1 VIEGLRASLEA
12 WAADGAPELCAALEG
27 LLGGCSVRGRLVA
40 AGRVRRDRVMRIG
53 IEVDGQLRSLI
64 VKRFPPDRAR
74 RERDAIERW
83 LPALG
88 LEKQGPPLLATAGDH
103 SGRFA
108 WFAYEDLGDCT
119 LAERSTDPQA
129 TQAAVELVAALHARS
144 SEHPLLAEV
153 RSLGGDLGIAFSAA
167 SVRDA
172 TRALRALAATPSLTP
187 PQRGLCARLLERIDA
202 LRAEQGARG
211 ELLAECGG
219 SETLLHGDLW
229 TINVLVRSVAGGLE
243 TRLIDWDHA
252 GVGPVSYDLSAFLMG
267 FPPEARDPLL
277 SRYREC
283 YEQSSDTTPR
293 WPSRAEWNGL
303 FDSAERARLA
313 NAVVWRTLGALD
325 GHVAWALDE
334 LAWYDAAFAALGPV
348 LPDAPRALVRDR
360 DARAM
365 LREPMPGLRGAP

>member
-1 VIEGLRASLEA
+1 
-12 WAADGAPELCAALEG
+12 
-27 LLGGCSVRGRLVA
+27 
-40 AGRVRRDRVMRIG
+40 MRIG
-53 IEVDGQLRSLI
+53 VEIDGQLRSLI

-88 LEKQGPPLLATAGDH
+88 LGAQGPPLLASAADRR
-103 SGRFA
+103 GRFA

-119 LAERSTDPQA
+119 LAERSSDPQA
-129 TQAAVELVAALHARS
+129 TRAAVALVAELHARS
-144 SEHPLLAEV
+144 TEQPLLAEV
-153 RSLGGDLGIAFSAA
+153 RSLGADLGIAFTAA

-172 TRALRALAATPSLTP
+172 IRALRALAATASLTA
-187 PQRGLCARLLERIDA
+187 PQRALCARLLERIDL
-202 LRAEQGARG
+202 LRAQQQARA

-219 SETLLHGDLW
+219 PETLLHGDLW

-252 GVGPVSYDLSAFLMG
+252 GVGPASYDLSAFLMG
-267 FPPEARDPLL
+267 FPPEARDALL

-283 YEQSSDTTPR
+283 YEQSSGATPR

-303 FDSAERARLA
+303 FDGAERARLA

-348 LPDAPRALVRDR
+348 LPDASQAPAEER

-365 LREPMPGLRGAP
+365 LREPVPALQDAP